1 MLTTSSNPLEATLNW
16 IAIGFSVGI
25 GLEAQRVVSH
35 AVLKALEPSME
46 KLNTWLKEQ
55 KELNNA

>member
-1 MLTTSSNPLEATLNW
+1 MFAKATLNW

-25 GLEAQRVVSH
+25 GLEAQRIVSH

-46 KLNTWLKEQ
+46 KLKLYCLKEQ
-55 KELNNA
+55 KELKNA

>member
-1 MLTTSSNPLEATLNW
+1 MFAKSTLNW

-35 AVLKALEPSME
+35 AVLKTLEPSME

-55 KELNNA
+55 KELKNA

>member
-1 MLTTSSNPLEATLNW
+1 MFAKATLNW

-25 GLEAQRVVSH
+25 GFEAQRVVSY

-55 KELNNA
+55 QKELNNA

>member
-1 MLTTSSNPLEATLNW
+1 MFAKKTLNR
-16 IAIGFSVGI
+16 IAIGFSLGI

-55 KELNNA
+55 KEQNNA

>member
-1 MLTTSSNPLEATLNW
+1 MLAKTTLNW

-55 KELNNA
+55 KEQNNA